1 MPSDHITQTELPAD
15 TAEAPRAR
23 QPHRPPSLPPVASLT
38 SANVLT
44 LAEAERVRLAADQAA
59 PAAALQLLAND
70 PAVTVRATVA
80 MNHSA
85 GSSLFSVVAGDPDE
99 RVRALL
105 GRRLALLLP
114 TLSADDRSQLRD
126 HAVATLMTLVADQ
139 ADRVRGA
146 IADVVKDMPGAPH
159 ELILRLAQDLAITV
173 AEPVIRLSPALTD
186 QDLLNLVAAPAGP
199 ATVTAV
205 ARRPGIGSRIAQAI
219 ADGDNEEAITALL
232 SNRSAAIS
240 ETTLDRLIGRAA
252 QHMDWHAPLVRRP
265 RLSASAVTALADI
278 VTGAVLGELAQRAD
292 LPTDIAASLARRLGA
307 ALAPVPTQASTLDAP
322 TLDQALSQAHLL
334 AKQGQ
339 LSEDSLIAAARRGE
353 ARLVTGMLATAAG
366 VAVEVVDRAARLRSA
381 KGLISLVWRAGFTM
395 RAAGPLQPLL
405 ARLPPDQVI
414 TPGEH
419 GEFPLSAEEMRWQVE
434 FLMRMG
440 NDTGAFP

>member
-1 MPSDHITQTELPAD
+1 MPPDHATDDTTSRLGSEPIRRKPPALPEMD
-15 TAEAPRAR
+15 GLTTA
-23 QPHRPPSLPPVASLT
+23 S
-38 SANVLT
+38 VLD
-44 LAEAERVRLAADQAA
+44 LAEADRVRMAADQAA
-59 PAAALQLLAND
+59 PASALRLLAND

-80 MNHSA
+80 MNQST
-85 GSSLFSVVAGDPDE
+85 GSSLFDLVASDPDE

-105 GRRLALLLP
+105 GRRLGLLLP
-114 TLSADDRSQLRD
+114 TLSVEDRSQLRD
-126 HAVATLMTLVADQ
+126 HAIATLMMLVCDQ
-139 ADRVRGA
+139 AERVRGA

-159 ELILRLAQDLAITV
+159 ELIKRLSGDLSIIV
-173 AEPVIRLSPALTD
+173 AEPVIRLSPVLTD
-186 QDLLNLVAAPAGP
+186 ADLLSLVASPAGP

-205 ARRPGIGSRIAQAI
+205 ARRPGIGARIAQAI
-219 ADGDNEEAITALL
+219 AEGDNEEAITALL
-232 SNRSAAIS
+232 TNRSAAIS

-252 QHMDWHAPLVRRP
+252 AHIDWHAPLVRRP
-265 RLSASAVTALADI
+265 RLSATAVAALADI

-292 LPTDIAASLARRLGA
+292 LPTEIAANLARRLGA
-307 ALAPVPTQASTLDAP
+307 ALAPLAPQASTQDAP
-322 TLDQALSQAHLL
+322 SLDQAVSQAHLL
-334 AKQGQ
+334 AKQGL

-366 VAVEVVDRAARLRSA
+366 VGVEVVDRAARLRSA

-405 ARLPPDQVI
+405 ARLPPEQVL

-440 NDTGAFP
+440 NDTGSFP